1 MDIFV
6 PVYATFPQKLYALI
20 NAEPRDVVCWTE
32 KGNAFKVVDVDKFS
46 DNIIPK
52 YFRHTKITSF
62 QRQLNLY
69 GFRRITKG
77 EDVGAYYHPKF
88 LRGQRELVCE
98 IKRLPGKHS
107 RKEDGDVPKQKRAKS
122 ITLNGNHKN
131 KEPSSSTD
139 DEFPKPMNIK
149 DLPGTSKSNTVDILK
164 DIPLHTLYYDP
175 LASAKK
181 KHNIKVPKKM
191 IIDESTLPM
200 KLDLK
205 LNKTLTDLN
214 TSILSSPKNY
224 TPKESSQEATDE
236 PILSRNF
243 SVSSAFDTE
252 YRLPAQLPGIE
263 QTGITRNSI
272 TRNDSLAFNID
283 KPVLARDESESWVQ
297 LSALD
302 QQHDMDPID
311 IEEIVFT
318 SENNKEKN
326 AESNGITF

>member
-1 MDIFV
+1 
-6 PVYATFPQKLYALI
+6 
-20 NAEPRDVVCWTE
+20 
-32 KGNAFKVVDVDKFS
+32 
-46 DNIIPK
+46 
-52 YFRHTKITSF
+52 
-62 QRQLNLY
+62 
-69 GFRRITKG
+69 
-77 EDVGAYYHPKF
+77 
-88 LRGQRELVCE
+88 
-98 IKRLPGKHS
+98 
-107 RKEDGDVPKQKRAKS
+107 
-122 ITLNGNHKN
+122 
-131 KEPSSSTD
+131 
-139 DEFPKPMNIK
+139 
-149 DLPGTSKSNTVDILK
+149 
-164 DIPLHTLYYDP
+164 
-175 LASAKK
+175 
-181 KHNIKVPKKM
+181 M

-224 TPKESSQEATDE
+224 TPKEAPQESTEE

-283 KPVLARDESESWVQ
+283 KPVLVRDESESWVK

-326 AESNGITF
+326 AESTGITF